1 MSIKFPI
8 SAVAIATAITLVYSA
23 VANAEVYKTGT
34 NQVVV
39 TGLTAKQKYEV
50 QTVNAKGKSNKRK
63 PATANACGEL
73 LVDGAGKMKSVV
85 VGTETIDPATLPIKA
100 HARCKVKKTA
110 TAKPIKTQKQPTTEI
125 MGVPAVS
132 PVAVP
137 ATSPMPK

>member
-8 SAVAIATAITLVYSA
+8 SAFALATAITLVYGA

-50 QTVNAKGKSNKRK
+50 QTVNAKGKTNKRK

-85 VGTETIDPATLPIKA
+85 VGTQTIDPATLPTKA
-100 HARCKVKKTA
+100 HARCQVKKTA
-110 TAKPIKTQKQPTTEI
+110 TAKPIKTQKQPATEI
-125 MGVPAVS
+125 MGIPATSPGSVPG
-132 PVAVP
+132 
-137 ATSPMPK
+137 TSPMPK